1 MSAWSRRP
9 HDHPPAQDHVLIPAA
24 SAAPTEPAGL
34 ARHLAP
40 RARSGADRRAGL
52 LPDRDGHKVPGYH
65 NGWVSIPSE
74 TRCAR
79 SGSIHVLVFEDLPM
93 PEAPGDRSAGGT
105 W

>member
-1 MSAWSRRP
+1 MPVTTIDPARHKRIHLFRG
-9 HDHPPAQDHVLIPAA
+9 HDHLTILVC
-24 SAAPTEPAGL
+24 
-34 ARHLAP
+34 
-40 RARSGADRRAGL
+40 AGL
-52 LPDRDGHKVPGYH
+52 LPDWDGHKVPGYH

-93 PEAPGDRSAGGT
+93 PERPGDRSAEGT